1 MVICAAVGCGSNS
14 NISEELNISLYQ
26 LSREDALKFAW
37 KQKLPR
43 KKLPAD
49 ENIRVCNLYFEEK
62 SSERD
67 LQVYSIYMPIYI
79 SHNLSQFHVESLI
92 KLL

>member
-62 SSERD
+62 CSERD
-67 LQVYSIYMPIYI
+67 LQVYTAFICPFIYPTILA
-79 SHNLSQFHVESLI
+79 NFTWKV
-92 KLL
+92 